1 MKEYFLLQVKRTDR
15 IFREIGINPW
25 IGLLLSILIFA
36 LLCELLFYKTS
47 LAKYLLML
55 TALSALFG
63 LAEKQRT
70 EFLQAVFGDAQYHGI
85 RMVENLIFALPFIVV
100 LIMKTCFVE
109 AVVLSV
115 SAIALVFFTQR
126 YGFNFTLPTP
136 FSHRPFEYSIGFRK
150 TFLFFPIA
158 YALTV
163 IALVVDNM
171 NLGIF
176 SKMLVFL
183 VALTYSSTPEHEYY
197 VWIHSRTPKSFL
209 KFKCLYAM
217 KNASLLAAPILLA
230 LSCFYPTQIFI
241 FVALFLIGNLYVL
254 TIVIMKYSAYPHEM
268 NLPEGIVLTC
278 SIFFP
283 PILLLILP
291 FYISKAN
298 RKLSPYLND
307 PH

>member
-1 MKEYFLLQVKRTDR
+1 MKEYFLLQAKRTDR

-36 LLCELLFYKTS
+36 LLSEWMFYKTS
-47 LAKYLLML
+47 LAKYILM
-55 TALSALFG
+55 LSALSTLFG
-63 LAEKQRT
+63 LGEKQRT
-70 EFLQAVFGDAQYHGI
+70 EFLQTVFGDAQYRGI
-85 RMVENLIFALPFIVV
+85 RMIENLIFALPFMIV
-100 LIMKTCFVE
+100 LIIKTCFTE
-109 AVVLSV
+109 AAVLLA
-115 SAIALVFFTQR
+115 SAITLAFFTQR
-126 YGFNFTLPTP
+126 LGFNFTLPTP
-136 FSHRPFEYSIGFRK
+136 FSQKPFEYSVGFRK
-150 TFLFFPIA
+150 TFLFFPVA
-158 YALTV
+158 YALAV

-176 SKMLVFL
+176 SMSLIFL
-183 VALTYSSTPEHEYY
+183 VTLTYSSAPEFEYY
-197 VWIHSRTPKSFL
+197 VWVHARSPNSFL
-209 KFKCLYAM
+209 KQKCLHAM

-230 LSCFYPTQIFI
+230 LSCFYPTQMLI

-254 TIVIMKYSAYPHEM
+254 SIVIMKYSAYPHEM

>member
-1 MKEYFLLQVKRTDR
+1 MKEYFLLQAKRTDR

-25 IGLLLSILIFA
+25 IGFLLSILIFA
-36 LLCELLFYKTS
+36 LLSELLFYKTS

-55 TALSALFG
+55 TALSAMFG
-63 LAEKQRT
+63 LGEKQRT
-70 EFLQAVFGDAQYHGI
+70 EFLQTVFGDTQYRSI
-85 RMVENLIFALPFIVV
+85 RIVENLIFALPFMIV
-100 LIMKTCFVE
+100 LSIRSCFVE
-109 AVVLSV
+109 AAVLSA
-115 SAIALVFFTQR
+115 SAIVLAFFTQR
-126 YGFNFTLPTP
+126 NSFNLTLPTP
-136 FSHRPFEYSIGFRK
+136 FSRRPFEYSIGFRK

-158 YALTV
+158 YTLTI
-163 IALVVDNM
+163 IAIVVDNM

-176 SKMLVFL
+176 SMMLIFL
-183 VALTYSSTPEHEYY
+183 VALTYSSSPEHEYY
-197 VWIHSRTPKSFL
+197 VWIHSRSPKSFL
-209 KFKCLYAM
+209 KQKCLHAM

-230 LSCFYPTQIFI
+230 LSCFYPIQIFI

-291 FYISKAN
+291 LYISKAN
-298 RKLSPYLND
+298 RKLSPILND